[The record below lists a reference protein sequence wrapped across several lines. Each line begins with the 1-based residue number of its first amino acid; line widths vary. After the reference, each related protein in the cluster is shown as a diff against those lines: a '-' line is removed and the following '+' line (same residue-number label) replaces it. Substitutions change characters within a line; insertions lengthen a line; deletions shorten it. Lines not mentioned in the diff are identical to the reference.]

1 MWQLPLHVGEI
12 APEVVHE
19 FKRIVEESAA
29 MSRPNT
35 ADGPKAELVS

>member
-1 MWQLPLHVGEI
+1 LWDKI

-29 MSRPNT
+29 MSRPHT
-35 ADGPKAELVS
+35 ADSTKAEAMS